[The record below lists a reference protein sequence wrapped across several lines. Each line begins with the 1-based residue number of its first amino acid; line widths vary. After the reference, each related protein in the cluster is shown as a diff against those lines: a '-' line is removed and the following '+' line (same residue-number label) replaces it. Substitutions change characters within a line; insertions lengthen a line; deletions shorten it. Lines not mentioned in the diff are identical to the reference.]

1 MPLLSTL
8 MILFSRISN
17 EDRYSIVSLNSLD
30 LSVNNPDCKS
40 NDVNRYGPIIKVIRK
55 SLRLILI
62 FKKDQDV
69 AKDIN
74 PKVIN
79 VFSLKVKFKA
89 LLKKIKYIKIKEIIN
104 IGTNFDVTKTMKDL
118 YFVELNKYLIP
129 IYEFK
134 ESIDDIWR
142 G

>member
-1 MPLLSTL
+1 
-8 MILFSRISN
+8 
-17 EDRYSIVSLNSLD
+17 
-30 LSVNNPDCKS
+30 
-40 NDVNRYGPIIKVIRK
+40 
-55 SLRLILI
+55 LRLLLI
-62 FKKDQDV
+62 FIKDQDI
-69 AKDIN
+69 ANDIN
-74 PKVIN
+74 PKIIN
-79 VFSLKVKFKA
+79 IFSLRVKFKA